1 MTGRLPFTLT
11 PLDGEPIG
19 LWLHA
24 YAARLALSP
33 SLLAE
38 ALGMPGSQGHGG
50 GAASGGPSAA
60 ALFAICAATGL
71 APPAVATML
80 AAGPSPPGPLM
91 LAWAPQRTTRFCTAC
106 LAEDPGQIPAAWS
119 LPVTFFCLR
128 HGRLLAG
135 RCPRCGCRPPS
146 RPLPSQAGRCC
157 GPDGCGEPLGAASP
171 PRCDGPRAARR
182 TQEAIGVGLAG
193 LRDPAGTAAS
203 RRRALGQLTDIT
215 LVAYHLA
222 ADSGPRQ
229 RPGQAFTPGM
239 LDAGTLTAAFT
250 LLTAHPD
257 SSGRDPLASLVTDV
271 PPGTVPPAIPSSWHP
286 ASPAL
291 AARVTRARD
300 PWLRPA
306 DRLRHA
312 TTLPVPRVPEPRP
325 SGAPDLAA
333 ARAVRLPDQL
343 WPDWAVRLTDGPAS
357 SSHKKLLPAAL
368 IALLLPHSSMPLN
381 QVTAMVSGQLRPHV
395 AGYQLSK
402 LTAGALR
409 MLTELAFAIDDHGIP
424 IDYRR
429 RRDLAAGTML
439 IDDETWARMTRE
451 AGMRL
456 APAASARRYLYELL
470 TGCALATAPGPHHL
484 SAGSASSYG
493 DFVLG
498 IPASL
503 AAALAGHARRLL
515 DRWGIG
521 HEPLQWQPPDDWVT
535 AVAWPGADPARTDPA
550 PVHQALL
557 NDDASPFQIA
567 PDLGI
572 SLGHLRQVLRRHPLP
587 RPRRPVRRTLI
598 PAPEPAARPPG
609 QQPGVIYLDPAWLRE
624 EYLTWHRSLDD
635 IAAQVGCTIQT
646 LNRFARDHGVPVRTR
661 GTSTYTP
668 ASSAPGLHP
677 RDLPQPLRSALI
689 GPRAR
694 GRLDRL
700 LFIAGHPSITAA
712 AQALGLWHSALH
724 HQVVL
729 LERACGGPLVNRRPR
744 PASTA
749 ILTPLG
755 RLLCQQARD
764 YLDIRPGPGTP

>member
-1 MTGRLPFTLT
+1 M
-11 PLDGEPIG
+11 
-19 LWLHA
+19 
-24 YAARLALSP
+24 
-33 SLLAE
+33 
-38 ALGMPGSQGHGG
+38 
-50 GAASGGPSAA
+50 
-60 ALFAICAATGL
+60 
-71 APPAVATML
+71 
-80 AAGPSPPGPLM
+80 
-91 LAWAPQRTTRFCTAC
+91 
-106 LAEDPGQIPAAWS
+106 
-119 LPVTFFCLR
+119 TFFCLR
-128 HGRLLAG
+128 HGRLLAV

-182 TQEAIGVGLAG
+182 TQEAIGVGLAD

-291 AARVTRARD
+291 AARVARARD

-343 WPDWAVRLTDGPAS
+343 WPDWAVRLTDDPAS
-357 SSHKKLLPAAL
+357 SSHEKLLPAAL

-381 QVTAMVSGQLRPHV
+381 QVTAMVSGQLRRHV

-439 IDDETWARMTRE
+439 IDDDDLGQDDPRGGDA
-451 AGMRL
+451 AGPGRQRPPLPLRAADRL
-456 APAASARRYLYELL
+456 RPGHRPAVLTISAPDQRAATATSSSASPPAWPPRWPATPAACS
-470 TGCALATAPGPHHL
+470 TAG
-484 SAGSASSYG
+484 GSATSRCNGS
-493 DFVLG
+493 
-498 IPASL
+498 
-503 AAALAGHARRLL
+503 
-515 DRWGIG
+515 
-521 HEPLQWQPPDDWVT
+521 
-535 AVAWPGADPARTDPA
+535 
-550 PVHQALL
+550 
-557 NDDASPFQIA
+557 
-567 PDLGI
+567 
-572 SLGHLRQVLRRHPLP
+572 
-587 RPRRPVRRTLI
+587 RPMT
-598 PAPEPAARPPG
+598 G
-609 QQPGVIYLDPAWLRE
+609 
-624 EYLTWHRSLDD
+624 
-635 IAAQVGCTIQT
+635 
-646 LNRFARDHGVPVRTR
+646 
-661 GTSTYTP
+661 
-668 ASSAPGLHP
+668 
-677 RDLPQPLRSALI
+677 
-689 GPRAR
+689 
-694 GRLDRL
+694 
-700 LFIAGHPSITAA
+700 
-712 AQALGLWHSALH
+712 
-724 HQVVL
+724 
-729 LERACGGPLVNRRPR
+729 
-744 PASTA
+744 
-749 ILTPLG
+749 
-755 RLLCQQARD
+755 
-764 YLDIRPGPGTP
+764 